1 MAPPLSN
8 PHMAPMMAPYEGMK
22 RKLDLVESN
31 GKSNVVL
38 SNHTGYVS
46 WLKIIN
52 QIGLPNVLESSE
64 ACFGI
69 SVSLSTKLIRDIRG
83 DEKNAYMWN
92 LQGESLQN
100 CQLLNALPHCRD
112 TLSS

>member
-8 PHMAPMMAPYEGMK
+8 PHMAPMMAPYEGIK

-31 GKSNVVL
+31 GKSTVVL

-46 WLKIIN
+46 WLEIIN

-64 ACFGI
+64 ACACI
-69 SVSLSTKLIRDIRG
+69 CVSTSNKLTRDVRG

-92 LQGESLQN
+92 LQGEGL
-100 CQLLNALPHCRD
+100 
-112 TLSS
+112 